1 MSRLCLRSSRPARN
15 AAAPPPAEPQLS
27 VAPPAVGHVGLIL
40 RDGREHFGANLRDIA
55 NALRIRVAYVQAI
68 EEGRFDDLPG
78 PTYAAGFVRA
88 YSDFLGF
95 DTELLIER
103 FKVETS
109 ALSHK
114 VELDFPIA
122 PPEGRFPGRG
132 ALLFSLLVAGVVLG
146 GWYYMQIKDEFEFER
161 VPAIVMDKLTGSVTG
176 NVAGPVADPPPVSV
190 PLPEAPIEEA
200 NGALAIGPAAATP
213 AAEAAPDETPDP
225 LTPRVAAAVVEEVAA
240 PPAAEDD
247 LAAAVAPVVTLQPP
261 VPARPPVTIPAPP
274 VADAAPE
281 APQVAAL
288 PQVPVVPAPAEAAPP
303 GPRNEADP
311 VEPAEPVAAA
321 AEAEGDPF
329 GLPSVPRSARV
340 ATSGRVYG
348 MPNRDVRIIII
359 ATVDSWIQI
368 RDATR
373 SDVFTRML
381 RAGDSYR
388 VPDREG
394 LILMTGNAGGL
405 MIEVDGEAGHAL
417 GDAGV
422 VARDVALDPEEL
434 RARLLRQ

>member
-1 MSRLCLRSSRPARN
+1 M
-15 AAAPPPAEPQLS
+15 
-27 VAPPAVGHVGLIL
+27 GHVGLIL

-55 NALRIRVAYVQAI
+55 NALRIRLAYVQAI

-109 ALSHK
+109 AQSHK

-132 ALLFSLLVAGVVLG
+132 VLLFSLLVAGVVLG
-146 GWYYMQIKDEFEFER
+146 GWYYMQIKDEFEIER

-176 NVAGPVADPPPVSV
+176 NVAGPVADLPPASV
-190 PLPEAPIEEA
+190 PMPEAPIAEA

-225 LTPRVAAAVVEEVAA
+225 LTPPIAAAAVEEVAP
-240 PPAAEDD
+240 PPAAEGD
-247 LAAAVAPVVTLQPP
+247 LAAAVAPVVIPQPP
-261 VPARPPVTIPAPP
+261 APARPPVAIPAPP
-274 VADAAPE
+274 DADPAPG
-281 APQVAAL
+281 APQSPHYRRCPWSLHRPRPRPSA
-288 PQVPVVPAPAEAAPP
+288 
-303 GPRNEADP
+303 PRNEADQ

-329 GLPSVPRSARV
+329 GLPSVPRSSRV

-348 MPNRDVRIIII
+348 MPNRDVRIIIN

-405 MIEVDGEAGHAL
+405 MIQVDGEAGHAL
-417 GDAGV
+417 GDAGE
-422 VARDVALDPEEL
+422 VARDVALDPKEL